1 MVKDYIKYEGKEYQ
15 LSTVLL
21 YDCEFETMIFPIE
34 NGVVSGSEVYKFTT
48 FKASESQRKHKDI
61 LDKFHNMKNLSVSEL
76 KDLYRKAVDLS
87 DTGYKFNEEIDKFKN
102 V

>member
-1 MVKDYIKYEGKEYQ
+1 MVKDYIKYEEKEYQ

-34 NGVVSGSEVYKFTT
+34 NDVVSGSEVYKFTT

-61 LDKFHNMKNLSVSEL
+61 LDNVENYISKEAIEKYL
-76 KDLYRKAVDLS
+76 KEKEEW
-87 DTGYKFNEEIDKFKN
+87 FNT
-102 V
+102 

>member
-21 YDCEFETMIFPIE
+21 CDCEFETMIFPIE

-61 LDKFHNMKNLSVSEL
+61 LDNVENYVSKEAIEKYL
-76 KDLYRKAVDLS
+76 KEKEEW
-87 DTGYKFNEEIDKFKN
+87 FNT
-102 V
+102 

>member
-34 NGVVSGSEVYKFTT
+34 NGIVSGSEVYKFTT
-48 FKASESQRKHKDI
+48 LKASESQRKHKDI
-61 LDKFHNMKNLSVSEL
+61 LDNVENYVSKEAIEKYL
-76 KDLYRKAVDLS
+76 KEKEEW
-87 DTGYKFNEEIDKFKN
+87 FNT
-102 V
+102 

>member
-61 LDKFHNMKNLSVSEL
+61 LDNVENYVGKEAIEKYL
-76 KDLYRKAVDLS
+76 KEKEEW
-87 DTGYKFNEEIDKFKN
+87 FNT
-102 V
+102 

>member
-1 MVKDYIKYEGKEYQ
+1 MVKDCIKYEGKEYQ

-61 LDKFHNMKNLSVSEL
+61 LDNVENYVSKEAIEKYL
-76 KDLYRKAVDLS
+76 KEKEEW
-87 DTGYKFNEEIDKFKN
+87 FNT
-102 V
+102 

>member
-34 NGVVSGSEVYKFTT
+34 SGIVSGSEVYKFTT
-48 FKASESQRKHKDI
+48 FKADESQRKHKDI
-61 LDKFHNMKNLSVSEL
+61 LDNVENYISKEAIEKYL
-76 KDLYRKAVDLS
+76 KEKEEW
-87 DTGYKFNEEIDKFKN
+87 FNT
-102 V
+102 